1 LPALLWEQAVA
12 YAVYLQN
19 RTAHKGLKWKSPIS
33 RFEGSENNSHFRYAR
48 TFGCDAWA
56 YNTKAQKLSQDKARR
71 GVFLGMDEHRKAYL
85 VYDPEKRVIF
95 STIHVK
101 FNEGSFPMKKE
112 SLWNNPLF
120 NPAGYE
126 PKKPLFPSKVSGA
139 LNMDTDKV
147 RIPNSFVPPSPH
159 VFSTPSK
166 KKKNANQVDKTD
178 IVNPV
183 VDITTD
189 TGDPVVYREPDD
201 RPIMDVLPD
210 KSPVRR
216 SNASVTSVSLP
227 PTRPVAPAVPA
238 RRSTRIRGPS
248 LAAQEAA
255 QTNKQKAIRELQ
267 DEKSFALKSK
277 SDKEILIEAHIHVD
291 QYTPVPRS
299 LKECQKSKYASLWQ
313 LAMDREIE
321 GLQAN
326 NTWEEVPYVPNRKI
340 LSGHWVYDIKRNSS
354 NSVKYFKARWVAHGN
369 KQIEGTD
376 YNETFAATSQMRTA
390 RILICLSVLY
400 GCPITHADIS
410 NAFTNGILEEEIYM
424 MHPGGMARTPGKV
437 LKLIKSIYGLK
448 QASRVW
454 SLCLRDALF
463 GIGFVQAQSDTC
475 LYHHPDHLCFISI
488 HVDDLLILTDDE
500 EFRALV
506 MEGLRKHFRL
516 TDLGI
521 VSQYLGMNVSFDLDG
536 SARIKQDSYIKRMVQ
551 RFNVQDAKIPRTPL
565 PSSIQLSKDD
575 CPKTDE
581 QKTEMEKIPYRG
593 IIGSLL
599 YAGRGA
605 HPEIAQAVSAL
616 SRFCQYPGKVHWTYA
631 KRVLCFLKGVM
642 NKGLHYTSSSIE
654 DGVDIAIYTDSDWGS
669 NPDDRKSISGF
680 VVTINGNPVSW
691 CSRTQKS
698 TALSSCEAEFLA
710 LSEAVRE
717 ALWLWNLFEELNVG
731 FVKPITIHVDNQ
743 SAIKLAENAVSHQR
757 SKHIDI
763 RYFRVREEVANGK
776 IKLLYVPTQEN
787 IADIMTKSTSF
798 AVFQKLVVKL
808 IS

>member
-1 LPALLWEQAVA
+1 
-12 YAVYLQN
+12 
-19 RTAHKGLKWKSPIS
+19 
-33 RFEGSENNSHFRYAR
+33 
-48 TFGCDAWA
+48 
-56 YNTKAQKLSQDKARR
+56 
-71 GVFLGMDEHRKAYL
+71 
-85 VYDPEKRVIF
+85 
-95 STIHVK
+95 
-101 FNEGSFPMKKE
+101 
-112 SLWNNPLF
+112 
-120 NPAGYE
+120 
-126 PKKPLFPSKVSGA
+126 
-139 LNMDTDKV
+139 
-147 RIPNSFVPPSPH
+147 
-159 VFSTPSK
+159 
-166 KKKNANQVDKTD
+166 
-178 IVNPV
+178 
-183 VDITTD
+183 
-189 TGDPVVYREPDD
+189 
-201 RPIMDVLPD
+201 
-210 KSPVRR
+210 
-216 SNASVTSVSLP
+216 
-227 PTRPVAPAVPA
+227 
-238 RRSTRIRGPS
+238 
-248 LAAQEAA
+248 
-255 QTNKQKAIRELQ
+255 
-267 DEKSFALKSK
+267 
-277 SDKEILIEAHIHVD
+277 
-291 QYTPVPRS
+291 
-299 LKECQKSKYASLWQ
+299 
-313 LAMDREIE
+313 
-321 GLQAN
+321 
-326 NTWEEVPYVPNRKI
+326 
-340 LSGHWVYDIKRNSS
+340 
-354 NSVKYFKARWVAHGN
+354 
-369 KQIEGTD
+369 
-376 YNETFAATSQMRTA
+376 
-390 RILICLSVLY
+390 
-400 GCPITHADIS
+400 
-410 NAFTNGILEEEIYM
+410 
-424 MHPGGMARTPGKV
+424 
-437 LKLIKSIYGLK
+437 
-448 QASRVW
+448 
-454 SLCLRDALF
+454 
-463 GIGFVQAQSDTC
+463 
-475 LYHHPDHLCFISI
+475 
-488 HVDDLLILTDDE
+488 
-500 EFRALV
+500 
-506 MEGLRKHFRL
+506 
-516 TDLGI
+516 
-521 VSQYLGMNVSFDLDG
+521 VSFDLDG
-536 SARIKQDSYIKRMVQ
+536 SAMIKQDSYIKRMVQ